1 MDAREERGGDVGEE
15 GGLAAAGET
24 IPGARRKRKNKNKKG
39 LEEQEKSVLGKAGD
53 AMKVAFNAVMAA
65 STVVSIV
72 LAAEAFWQ
80 LHGAPLTLSNA
91 VPTLTKLLPL
101 TGIGVFGAAQL
112 VGVVARV
119 VRVIVTLPIMLSGTW
134 VILQNAPKVGRFVC
148 LGLRSIVFYCI

>member
-1 MDAREERGGDVGEE
+1 MDAREEEGGGVG
-15 GGLAAAGET
+15 GGLAAAAGET
-24 IPGARRKRKNKNKKG
+24 VKRRKKNKKG
-39 LEEQEKSVLGKAGD
+39 LDEKEKSVLGKAGD
-53 AMKVAFNAVMAA
+53 AMKATFNAFMAV

-119 VRVIVTLPIMLSGTW
+119 VRVIVTLPVMLSGTW
-134 VILQNAPKVGRFVC
+134 VILQNAPKVGRFVFPSQVVC
-148 LGLRSIVFYCI
+148 IVIVVARAQW